1 MHTITEGRES
11 PAGPNTNP
19 DSDQGEDE
27 SSPRGSLLGVDHSRR
42 HRTAFTREQLSRLEQ
57 EYCKESYVS
66 RPRRCELAATL
77 NLPETTIKVWFQNRR
92 MKDKRQRHSLSWPH
106 PLDPSLC
113 ALMVSQAS
121 AAAGLTYPGLLP
133 HLPLHLYPHLGLA
146 PAAATPLTAAYG
158 PPLRHLDPLHRLSQ
172 SPYPRLGGLPP
183 PAAAALYPHHAH
195 AHTATMH
202 HPAACPCP
210 HCLHWG
216 AEQLLKARGATSF
229 TLTPASSPKAAGVAM
244 DHREEVPMP
253 R

>member
-11 PAGPNTNP
+11 PAGPNANP
-19 DSDQGEDE
+19 DSDQGEEE

-121 AAAGLTYPGLLP
+121 AAGLTYPLLP
-133 HLPLHLYPHLGLA
+133 HLPLPLYTHLGLA
-146 PAAATPLTAAYG
+146 PAATPLTAPYA
-158 PPLRHLDPLHRLSQ
+158 PHLRHLDSLRLAQ

-183 PAAAALYPHHAH
+183 PAALYPPAH
-195 AHTATMH
+195 ATMH

-229 TLTPASSPKAAGVAM
+229 SLTPASSPKVAGVTM
-244 DHREEVPMP
+244 DHRGEVPMP

>member
-1 MHTITEGRES
+1 MHSNTLTEGRES
-11 PAGPNTNP
+11 PAASHANP
-19 DSDQGEDE
+19 DSDQGEEDT
-27 SSPRGSLLGVDHSRR
+27 SPRSALFSGVDQSRR

-66 RPRRCELAATL
+66 RPRRCELAAAL

-106 PLDPSLC
+106 PLDPNLC

-121 AAAGLTYPGLLP
+121 AGLPYSLLP
-133 HLPLHLYPHLGLA
+133 HLPLPLYPHLGLA
-146 PAAATPLTAAYG
+146 PTASPLPSPFA
-158 PPLRHLDPLHRLSQ
+158 PPLRHLDPLRLSQ
-172 SPYPRLGGLPP
+172 SPYSRLGGLPP
-183 PAAAALYPHHAH
+183 TTLYTPTHA
-195 AHTATMH
+195 MH
-202 HPAACPCP
+202 HPTACPCP

-216 AEQLLKARGATSF
+216 ADQLFKVRGVTPLG
-229 TLTPASSPKAAGVAM
+229 LTPASSPKASVVTM